1 MCHSVKPHI
10 DRKNLDKKTVR
21 SGQMLRVEIDIEG
34 EPAPTVTWTLNGQP
48 VPANKRL
55 TIDDQE
61 YHSFFSLQRAK
72 RSDTGVYVITATNTS
87 GTDVAELDVNVLS
100 EWTQGAR
107 RGSCRLKCLQ
117 SFIYVFHHALLFAAT
132 PPVRSFI

>member
-1 MCHSVKPHI
+1 MKPHI

-21 SGQMLRVEIDIEG
+21 SGQMLRVEIDVEG
-34 EPAPTVTWTLNGQP
+34 EPAPTVTWTLNGKP

-72 RSDTGVYVITATNTS
+72 RADTGVYVITATNTS

-100 EWTQGAR
+100 EWIGL
-107 RGSCRLKCLQ
+107 GGGKV
-117 SFIYVFHHALLFAAT
+117 IV
-132 PPVRSFI
+132 